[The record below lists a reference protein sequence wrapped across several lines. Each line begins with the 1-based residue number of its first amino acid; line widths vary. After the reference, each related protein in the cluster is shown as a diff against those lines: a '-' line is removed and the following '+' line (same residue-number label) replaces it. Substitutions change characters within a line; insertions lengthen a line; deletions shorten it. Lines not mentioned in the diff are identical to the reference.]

1 MARLNIIKEGDE
13 ALRKKSRPVDKIT
26 DRTKTLLDDML
37 ETMRDADGV
46 GLAAPQVGVLR
57 RIVVI
62 EVTPG
67 DVLELINP
75 EIIYSSGSQTGIE
88 GCLSIPGKNG
98 VCTRPSYVKVRALD
112 RNGAMREYEGTD
124 LLARCFCHETDHLD
138 GILYT
143 DIADRMLTADEMKE
157 YPAGDDE

>member
-67 DVLELINP
+67 EVLELINP
-75 EIIYSSGSQTGIE
+75 EIIYSSGSQTGI
-88 GCLSIPGKNG
+88 
-98 VCTRPSYVKVRALD
+98 
-112 RNGAMREYEGTD
+112 
-124 LLARCFCHETDHLD
+124 
-138 GILYT
+138 
-143 DIADRMLTADEMKE
+143 
-157 YPAGDDE
+157 

>member
-1 MARLNIIKEGDE
+1 MARLNIVKEGDE
-13 ALRKKSRPVDKIT
+13 TLRKKSRPVDRIT
-26 DRTKTLLDDML
+26 ERTKILLDDML
-37 ETMRDADGV
+37 ETMRAADGV

-67 DVLELINP
+67 EVLELINP
-75 EIIYSSGSQTGIE
+75 EIIYSSGSQTGLE

-98 VCTRPSYVKVRALD
+98 ICTRPSYVKVRALD
-112 RNGAMREYEGTD
+112 RNGNMREYEGTD

-138 GILYT
+138 GILYP
-143 DIADRMLTADEMKE
+143 DIADRMLTSDEMAE
-157 YPAGDDE
+157 YMAEDDE